1 MSTVSYQRA
10 YAMTLAAPVILGLD
24 PRLSGLIMCTNSSAW
39 ILLSFCESA
48 AGRTGLRG
56 SMRHRNTVLHSV
68 LSQVHGPSFD
78 AHVARHNADKH
89 VRTLSTRHQFIIMAY
104 GQLSGSGG
112 LRETVTQFRSH
123 GAKLYHLGAEAVA
136 RSTLADANR
145 NRPSSVFEDL
155 FQDLVGVASRRTRQE
170 LKAQTYLIDSTH
182 LRLNEHSD
190 KWARF
195 SAGVCGAKVHVVY
208 DPDADQ
214 PIYAAF
220 STANVNDI
228 TAAKEMPIEPGA
240 TYVFDLGYYD
250 YGWWKKMH
258 DAGCRIVTR
267 LKSNTK
273 LKLNSERYLREG
285 GPILA
290 DRFGT
295 LPPRQA
301 RNRRNPMRAEMREV
315 QVRIDTGK
323 VLRILTNDLISPA
336 AVIADLYK
344 RRWAIELHFRWIKQN
359 LEIKKF
365 FGTSENAVRTQVY
378 IALIVFL
385 LLHMAHRAQGAVPKL
400 LEFVRLI
407 RTHLMSRRDMT
418 AMEDPNEWSPSR
430 GQQRYLQQGCL
441 P

>member
-1 MSTVSYQRA
+1 MH
-10 YAMTLAAPVILGLD
+10 
-24 PRLSGLIMCTNSSAW
+24 
-39 ILLSFCESA
+39 
-48 AGRTGLRG
+48 
-56 SMRHRNTVLHSV
+56 HRNTVLHSV
-68 LSQVHGPSFD
+68 LSQVHWPRFD
-78 AHVARHNADKH
+78 TLVARHDADKH
-89 VRTLSTRHQFIIMAY
+89 VRTLTSKSQFIIMAY
-104 GQLSGSGG
+104 GQLSGSSG

-123 GAKLYHLGAEAVA
+123 GPKLYHLGTEPVA
-136 RSTLADANR
+136 RSTLADANK
-145 NRPSSVFEDL
+145 NRSSSVFEDL
-155 FQDLVGVASRRTRQE
+155 FKELVGAVSRRMRRDLTAE
-170 LKAQTYLIDSTH
+170 TYLIDSTH

-228 TAAKEMPIEPGA
+228 TAAKEMPIQPGA

-258 DAGCRIVTR
+258 NAGCRIVTR
-267 LKSNTK
+267 LKANTK
-273 LKLNSERYLREG
+273 LRLTSEQYLRKG

-290 DRFGT
+290 DMIGT
-295 LPPRQA
+295 LPARQA
-301 RNRRNPMRAEMREV
+301 RNRRNPMQAEMREV
-315 QVRIDTGK
+315 QVRIETGK
-323 VLRILTNDLISPA
+323 VLRILTNDLTSPA
-336 AVIADLYK
+336 EVIADLYK

-385 LLHMAHRAQGAVPKL
+385 LLHMAHRAQGSVPKL

-407 RTHLMSRRDMT
+407 RTHLMSRRDTT
-418 AMEDPNEWSPSR
+418 AMEDPNERPPPQPKGWHR
-430 GQQRYLQQGCL
+430 DERCL
-441 P
+441 V